1 MEKVNEVF
9 FSEKGLTSTSASH
22 LADLAQETILG
33 NETKLKNMSF
43 ITTKVDIVGSLC
55 ESGKTVS
62 LGYDE
67 KSLSEVKGL
76 LEEIAEMNAFCAW
89 MREAIKAKEREIQQI
104 NRCSF
109 DEWCQSFG
117 YPVIEKTELPKEIC
131 AEDLIAE
138 MNVKERN
145 CYFTLEAIAAT
156 IGKYIH
162 PGGKFSDAREELLT
176 KTMKPYTA
184 DGTGKDTLIYSH
196 TASVSQEKVE
206 EVFFELQKIHRQNE
220 RELNRIKFALKR
232 ESDRLN
238 LESQQKYKSE
248 LEKASLQYKRIFT
261 QYKEWQIKESDRISK
276 LKIIIPDALQTTYEK
291 LSLLEE

>member
-22 LADLAQETILG
+22 LADLAQKTVLG
-33 NETKLKNMSF
+33 NEAKLKNMSF
-43 ITTKVDIVGSLC
+43 ITTKVDIVGSLS

-67 KSLSEVKGL
+67 KGLSEVKGL

-109 DEWCQSFG
+109 DEWCQLFG
-117 YPVIEKTELPKEIC
+117 YPVIEKTELPKEIR

-145 CYFTLEAIAAT
+145 RYFTLEAIAAT

-184 DGTGKDTLIYSH
+184 DGITSSTKNPMKAKRLH
-196 TASVSQEKVE
+196 SQTSRCCRSTNFY
-206 EVFFELQKIHRQNE
+206 EVAVWCMTIPTNTSSYITVQCVMLMF
-220 RELNRIKFALKR
+220 
-232 ESDRLN
+232 
-238 LESQQKYKSE
+238 
-248 LEKASLQYKRIFT
+248 SL
-261 QYKEWQIKESDRISK
+261 
-276 LKIIIPDALQTTYEK
+276 
-291 LSLLEE
+291 

>member
-22 LADLAQETILG
+22 LADLAQETIFD
-33 NETKLKNMSF
+33 NETKLNNMSF

-67 KSLSEVKGL
+67 KGLSEVKGL

-104 NRCSF
+104 NRCFF

-117 YPVIEKTELPKEIC
+117 YPIIEKTERPKEIR

-145 CYFTLEAIAAT
+145 RYFTLETIAAT

-162 PGGKFSDAREELLT
+162 PEGKFSDAREELLI
-176 KTMKPYTA
+176 KTMKLYTA

-206 EVFFELQKIHRQNE
+206 EVFFELQKIHRQNVVYVLAFLVFMLLPVYFIF
-220 RELNRIKFALKR
+220 RRRTLLSR
-232 ESDRLN
+232 
-238 LESQQKYKSE
+238 KS
-248 LEKASLQYKRIFT
+248 R
-261 QYKEWQIKESDRISK
+261 
-276 LKIIIPDALQTTYEK
+276 
-291 LSLLEE
+291 

>member
-22 LADLAQETILG
+22 LADLAQKTVLG
-33 NETKLKNMSF
+33 NEAKLKNMSF
-43 ITTKVDIVGSLC
+43 ITTKVDIVGSLS

-67 KSLSEVKGL
+67 KGLSEVKGL

-109 DEWCQSFG
+109 DEWCQLFG
-117 YPVIEKTELPKEIC
+117 YPVIEKTELPKEIR

-145 CYFTLEAIAAT
+145 RYL
-156 IGKYIH
+156 H
-162 PGGKFSDAREELLT
+162 
-176 KTMKPYTA
+176 
-184 DGTGKDTLIYSH
+184 
-196 TASVSQEKVE
+196 
-206 EVFFELQKIHRQNE
+206 
-220 RELNRIKFALKR
+220 LK
-232 ESDRLN
+232 L
-238 LESQQKYKSE
+238 
-248 LEKASLQYKRIFT
+248 
-261 QYKEWQIKESDRISK
+261 
-276 LKIIIPDALQTTYEK
+276 
-291 LSLLEE
+291 

>member
-22 LADLAQETILG
+22 LAYLAQETVLS
-33 NETKLKNMSF
+33 NEAKLKNMSF
-43 ITTKVDIVGSLC
+43 ITTKVDIVGSLS

-67 KSLSEVKGL
+67 KGLSEVKGL

-89 MREAIKAKEREIQQI
+89 MREAIKAKEREIQQV

-117 YPVIEKTELPKEIC
+117 YPVIEKTELPKEIR

-145 CYFTLEAIAAT
+145 RYFTLEAIAAT

-232 ESDRLN
+232 ESERLN
-238 LESQQKYKSE
+238 LESQQKYKSK
-248 LEKASLQYKRIFT
+248 LDKASLQYKRMFSN
-261 QYKEWQIKESDRISK
+261 IKSGR
-276 LKIIIPDALQTTYEK
+276 
-291 LSLLEE
+291 

>member
-22 LADLAQETILG
+22 LADLAQKTVLG
-33 NETKLKNMSF
+33 NEAKLKNMSF
-43 ITTKVDIVGSLC
+43 ITTKVDIVGSLS

-67 KSLSEVKGL
+67 KGLSEVKGL
-76 LEEIAEMNAFCAW
+76 LEEIAEMNAFLCLECC
-89 MREAIKAKEREIQQI
+89 EAIKAKEREIQQI

-109 DEWCQSFG
+109 DEWCQLFG
-117 YPVIEKTELPKEIC
+117 YPVIEKTELPKEIR

-145 CYFTLEAIAAT
+145 RYFTLEAIAAT

-184 DGTGKDTLIYSH
+184 DGIGKRDTLIYSH

-220 RELNRIKFALKR
+220 RELNRIKFAL
-232 ESDRLN
+232 
-238 LESQQKYKSE
+238 
-248 LEKASLQYKRIFT
+248 EKGEVPT
-261 QYKEWQIKESDRISK
+261 G
-276 LKIIIPDALQTTYEK
+276 
-291 LSLLEE
+291 

>member
-22 LADLAQETILG
+22 LADLAQKTVLG
-33 NETKLKNMSF
+33 NEAKLKNMSF
-43 ITTKVDIVGSLC
+43 ITTKVDIVGSLS

-67 KSLSEVKGL
+67 KGLSEVKGL

-109 DEWCQSFG
+109 DEWCQLFG
-117 YPVIEKTELPKEIC
+117 YPVIEKTELPKEIR

-145 CYFTLEAIAAT
+145 RYFTLEAIAAT
-156 IGKYIH
+156 IGKYIQSRRKVF
-162 PGGKFSDAREELLT
+162 GCQRRTFNQDDE
-176 KTMKPYTA
+176 
-184 DGTGKDTLIYSH
+184 TLYS
-196 TASVSQEKVE
+196 
-206 EVFFELQKIHRQNE
+206 RW
-220 RELNRIKFALKR
+220 NRKGY
-232 ESDRLN
+232 LN
-238 LESQQKYKSE
+238 LLPYSFGKPGEGG
-248 LEKASLQYKRIFT
+248 R
-261 QYKEWQIKESDRISK
+261 
-276 LKIIIPDALQTTYEK
+276 
-291 LSLLEE
+291 SLL

>member
-1 MEKVNEVF
+1 
-9 FSEKGLTSTSASH
+9 
-22 LADLAQETILG
+22 
-33 NETKLKNMSF
+33 
-43 ITTKVDIVGSLC
+43 
-55 ESGKTVS
+55 
-62 LGYDE
+62 
-67 KSLSEVKGL
+67 
-76 LEEIAEMNAFCAW
+76 MNAFCAW
-89 MREAIKAKEREIQQI
+89 MREAIKA

-117 YPVIEKTELPKEIC
+117 YPVIEKTELPKEIR

-145 CYFTLEAIAAT
+145 RYFTLEAIAAT

-248 LEKASLQYKRIFT
+248 LEKASLQYKRMFS

-276 LKIIIPDALQTTYEK
+276 LKIIVPDALQTTYEK